1 MARTRVLL
9 ADDHAIVAEGLARLL
24 GERYDLVGA
33 ARDGLELVELARRLR
48 PDVVVSDIAMP
59 GLSGL
64 EALRR
69 LRKEGVPA
77 RFVFLTMHADP
88 QLADEALRA
97 GASGFVLKH
106 CAGEELLG
114 AIDDVVRGAIYAT
127 PRVSREDEGAPP
139 RLTPRQRQVLRLVA
153 DGKPMKEIAAI
164 LGVSLRT
171 VETHKYEMMRVLRV
185 QSNAEL
191 VRWAVRHGVTE
202 G

>member
-48 PDVVVSDIAMP
+48 PDVIVSDIAMP

-127 PRVSREDEGAPP
+127 PRVSREDESAPP

>member
-1 MARTRVLL
+1 MTRTRVLL
-9 ADDHAIVAEGLARLL
+9 ADDHALVAEGISRLL
-24 GERYDLVGA
+24 AERYELVGA
-33 ARDGLELVELARRLR
+33 ARDGDELVDLARRLQ
-48 PDVVVSDIAMP
+48 PDLVVTDVAMP

-69 LRKEGVPA
+69 LRAEGSDA

-88 QLADEALRA
+88 QLADEAFRA

-106 CAGEELLG
+106 CAGEELVG
-114 AIDDVVRGAIYAT
+114 AIDEVVRGGTYKT
-127 PRVSREDEGAPP
+127 PRLARDDDAAP

-153 DGKPMKEIAAI
+153 DGKPMKEIAAS

-191 VRWAVRHGVTE
+191 VRWAVRHGITE
-202 G
+202 A

>member
-24 GERYDLVGA
+24 EERYELVGA
-33 ARDGLELVELARRLR
+33 ARDGLQLVELARRLR
-48 PDVVVSDIAMP
+48 PDVIVSDIAMP

-69 LRKEGVPA
+69 LRAQGDET

-106 CAGEELLG
+106 CAGEDLVG
-114 AIDDVVRGAIYAT
+114 AIEDVVRGGTYVT
-127 PRVSREDEGAPP
+127 PRVGREDEGVPP

-185 QSNAEL
+185 QSSAEL
-191 VRWAVRHGVTE
+191 VRWAVRHGLTE
-202 G
+202 A

>member
-1 MARTRVLL
+1 MTRTKVLL
-9 ADDHAIVAEGLARLL
+9 ADDHALVAEGISRLL
-24 GERYDLVGA
+24 EEKYELVGA
-33 ARDGLELVELARRLR
+33 ARDGDELVELARKLQ
-48 PDVVVSDIAMP
+48 PDLVVTDVAMP

-69 LRKEGVPA
+69 LRGEGNAA

-88 QLADEALRA
+88 QLADEAFRA

-106 CAGEELLG
+106 CAGEELVG
-114 AIDDVVRGAIYAT
+114 AIDEVVRGGTYST
-127 PRVSREDEGAPP
+127 PRLARDEDATP

-153 DGKPMKEIAAI
+153 DGKPMKEIAAS

-191 VRWAVRHGVTE
+191 VRWAVRHGLTE